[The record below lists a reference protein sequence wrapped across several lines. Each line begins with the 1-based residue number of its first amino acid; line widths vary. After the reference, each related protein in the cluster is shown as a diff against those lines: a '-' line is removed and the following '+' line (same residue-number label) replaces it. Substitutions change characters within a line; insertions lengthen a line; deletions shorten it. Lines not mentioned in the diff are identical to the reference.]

1 MCTVTLSYADNAN
14 CSSVKSEFNGVFRI
28 SVKRGRGA
36 VGGEEVAPW
45 LAPILANGDIARHWI
60 GGLPPPPR
68 KKIAVSNEVKT
79 IEDLELNKA
88 V

>member
-60 GGLPPPPR
+60 GGGASPSPQEKNSR
-68 KKIAVSNEVKT
+68 VKRS
-79 IEDLELNKA
+79 
-88 V
+88 